1 MGILVVDR
9 FKSRLEVAWLVILWK
24 CSEGRGV
31 VMIEKGLRLRA
42 ERPLLEDGYL
52 GFEDNIRLTVCLKGM
67 EFESTSIGFG
77 QDNNGESMELLC
89 LWKESDIL
97 DLYGE
102 GSSSFKLKH
111 VLLLCPVSCFSANRS
126 EEGEIT
132 TSHLL
137 LGIWAEEESAGH
149 KILATLGFNDDKAKE
164 LAKSINKE
172 TDLSF

>member
-1 MGILVVDR
+1 M
-9 FKSRLEVAWLVILWK
+9 
-24 CSEGRGV
+24 
-31 VMIEKGLRLRA
+31 
-42 ERPLLEDGYL
+42 
-52 GFEDNIRLTVCLKGM
+52 CLM
-67 EFESTSIGFG
+67 DIDVQSI
-77 QDNNGESMELLC
+77 DS
-89 LWKESDIL
+89 
-97 DLYGE
+97 
-102 GSSSFKLKH
+102 
-111 VLLLCPVSCFSANRS
+111 VLLFDICIIG